1 MLMPSI
7 FGEDLFDDWMRVPVE
22 RETNRGYRTTELMKT
37 DIKDVDGSYEL
48 SMDLPGF
55 HKEDVKIQLKEGYLT
70 IQASR
75 TENKDEKDNNGKYVH
90 RERYTG
96 QCSRSFYVGKELE
109 HEDIHAK
116 YDNGVLI
123 VTFPKEAKKKA
134 FVSPLKAV
142 SSEKE
147 PEGVTDDKYCFSYF
161 FLTLFILA

>member
-7 FGEDLFDDWMRVPVE
+7 FGENLFDDFFEDFPWMDD
-22 RETNRGYRTTELMKT
+22 NMDMKKTEKKLYGRRAARLMKT
-37 DIKDVDGSYEL
+37 DIKDVDGNYEL
-48 SMDLPGF
+48 SIDLPGF
-55 HKEDVKIQLKEGYLT
+55 HKEDVKIQLKDGYLN

-116 YDNGVLI
+116 YDNGVLT
-123 VTFPKEAKKKA
+123 VTFPKEAKKK
-134 FVSPLKAV
+134 VPE
-142 SSEKE
+142 EKKFISI
-147 PEGVTDDKYCFSYF
+147 EG
-161 FLTLFILA
+161 

>member
-7 FGEDLFDDWMRVPVE
+7 FGEDLFDDFM
-22 RETNRGYRTTELMKT
+22 GYPTGRQAAANAYPQVKDMMKT
-37 DIKDVDGSYEL
+37 DILDVDGNYEL

-55 HKEDVKIQLKEGYLT
+55 RKEDVKIQLKDGYLN

-75 TENKDEKDNNGKYVH
+75 TENKDDKDNNGKYVH

-116 YDNGVLI
+116 YDNGVLT
-123 VTFPKEAKKKA
+123 VTFPKEAKKK
-134 FVSPLKAV
+134 VPE
-142 SSEKE
+142 EKKFISI
-147 PEGVTDDKYCFSYF
+147 EG
-161 FLTLFILA
+161 

>member
-7 FGEDLFDDWMRVPVE
+7 FGENLFDDWMRFPTE
-22 RETNRGYRTTELMKT
+22 RQSNAGYRNAELMMT
-37 DIKDVDGSYEL
+37 DIKDIYGKYEL

-96 QCSRSFYVGKELE
+96 QCSRSFYVGNEISE
-109 HEDIHAK
+109 IDIHGK
-116 YDNGVLI
+116 YEICILMLDN
-123 VTFPKEAKKKA
+123 PKKA
-134 FVSPLKAV
+134 P
-142 SSEKE
+142 
-147 PEGVTDDKYCFSYF
+147 
-161 FLTLFILA
+161 

>member
-7 FGEDLFDDWMRVPVE
+7 FGENLFDDFFGFPFYDDKADKKVE
-22 RETNRGYRTTELMKT
+22 KKLYGRHAQNLMKT
-37 DIKDVDGSYEL
+37 DIKDVDGNYEL

-116 YDNGVLI
+116 YDNGVLT
-123 VTFPKEAKKKA
+123 VTFPKEAKKK
-134 FVSPLKAV
+134 VPE
-142 SSEKE
+142 EKKFISI
-147 PEGVTDDKYCFSYF
+147 EG
-161 FLTLFILA
+161 

>member
-7 FGEDLFDDWMRVPVE
+7 FGEDLFDDFM
-22 RETNRGYRTTELMKT
+22 GYPAGRQAAANAYPQVKDMMKT
-37 DIKDVDGSYEL
+37 DIRDVDGNYEL

-55 HKEDVKIQLKEGYLT
+55 HKEDVKIQLKDGYLN

-116 YDNGVLI
+116 YDNGVLT
-123 VTFPKEAKKKA
+123 VTFPKEAKKK
-134 FVSPLKAV
+134 VPE
-142 SSEKE
+142 EKKFISI
-147 PEGVTDDKYCFSYF
+147 EG
-161 FLTLFILA
+161 

>member
-7 FGEDLFDDWMRVPVE
+7 FGEDLFDDFM
-22 RETNRGYRTTELMKT
+22 GYPTGRQAAANAYPQVKDMMKT
-37 DIKDVDGSYEL
+37 DILDVDGNYEL

-55 HKEDVKIQLKEGYLT
+55 HKEDVMIQLNECYLT

-116 YDNGVLI
+116 YDSGVLT
-123 VTFPKEAKKKA
+123 VTFPKEAKKI
-134 FVSPLKAV
+134 
-142 SSEKE
+142 E
-147 PEGVTDDKYCFSYF
+147 PEEKK
-161 FLTLFILA
+161 FISNEG

>member
-7 FGEDLFDDWMRVPVE
+7 FGEDLFDDFM
-22 RETNRGYRTTELMKT
+22 GYPAGRQAAANAYPQVKDMMKT
-37 DIKDVDGSYEL
+37 DIRDVDGNYEL

-75 TENKDEKDNNGKYVH
+75 TENKDEKDNHGKYVH

-116 YDNGVLI
+116 YDNGVLV
-123 VTFPKEAKKKA
+123 VTFPKEVKKK
-134 FVSPLKAV
+134 VPE
-142 SSEKE
+142 EKKFISI
-147 PEGVTDDKYCFSYF
+147 EG
-161 FLTLFILA
+161 

>member
-1 MLMPSI
+1 MMMPSI
-7 FGEDLFDDWMRVPVE
+7 FGENLFDDFDSWFDAPVE
-22 RETNRGYRTTELMKT
+22 KRFFGKKNPLYGKHAKNMMKT
-37 DIKDVDGSYEL
+37 DIRDVDGNYEL

-55 HKEDVKIQLKEGYLT
+55 HKEDVKIQLKDGYLN

-116 YDNGVLI
+116 YDNGVLT
-123 VTFPKEAKKKA
+123 VTFPKEAKKK
-134 FVSPLKAV
+134 VPE
-142 SSEKE
+142 EKKFISI
-147 PEGVTDDKYCFSYF
+147 EG
-161 FLTLFILA
+161 

>member
-1 MLMPSI
+1 
-7 FGEDLFDDWMRVPVE
+7 
-22 RETNRGYRTTELMKT
+22 MKT
-37 DIKDVDGSYEL
+37 DIKDVDGNYEL
-48 SMDLPGF
+48 SIDLPGF
-55 HKEDVKIQLKEGYLT
+55 HKEDVKIQLKDGYLN

-123 VTFPKEAKKKA
+123 VTFPKEAKKK
-134 FVSPLKAV
+134 VPE
-142 SSEKE
+142 EKKFISI
-147 PEGVTDDKYCFSYF
+147 EG
-161 FLTLFILA
+161 